1 MGGAHWLQ
9 RVCLG
14 LAAKRHKG
22 ICPADGHAPCA
33 YRRID
38 IFKRGRILWIL
49 DLVRPGLFLCFLCL
63 FAANLISSMLAES
76 KLVRR
81 LAHPE

>member
-1 MGGAHWLQ
+1 MRL
-9 RVCLG
+9 
-14 LAAKRHKG
+14 
-22 ICPADGHAPCA
+22 
-33 YRRID
+33 RRID

-63 FAANLISSMLAES
+63 FAANLISSMLAEP